1 MALLEDTV
9 EELAI
14 YSSPPAHP
22 WCRAWSEALE
32 EGCFASFWTLR
43 LPSFP
48 VTPLLLRHGACC
60 NVLGQKCRR

>member
-32 EGCFASFWTLR
+32 EGCFASFLDPQIA
-43 LPSFP
+43 LIPSH
-48 VTPLLLRHGACC
+48 TTAA
-60 NVLGQKCRR
+60 